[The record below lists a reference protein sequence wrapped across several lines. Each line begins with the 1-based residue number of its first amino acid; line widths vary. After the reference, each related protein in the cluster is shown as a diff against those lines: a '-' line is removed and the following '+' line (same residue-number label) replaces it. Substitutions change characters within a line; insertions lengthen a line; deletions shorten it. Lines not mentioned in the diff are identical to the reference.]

1 MQLGIKVIVQV
12 LQTTMVQNRHSLK
25 ILNSQNQNPAVEDFQ
40 EIILAF
46 VQMFL
51 IATPKIR
58 FTPVHIYLY
67 V

>member
-12 LQTTMVQNRHSLK
+12 LQTTIVQNRHSLK
-25 ILNSQNQNPAVEDFQ
+25 ILNSQNHNPAVDFQ

-58 FTPVHIYLY
+58 FTPVHICLY

>member
-1 MQLGIKVIVQV
+1 MILQV
-12 LQTTMVQNRHSLK
+12 LQTTVVQNRHSLK

-40 EIILAF
+40 KIILAF

-51 IATPKIR
+51 IAAPKIC
-58 FTPVHIYLY
+58 FIPVHICLY